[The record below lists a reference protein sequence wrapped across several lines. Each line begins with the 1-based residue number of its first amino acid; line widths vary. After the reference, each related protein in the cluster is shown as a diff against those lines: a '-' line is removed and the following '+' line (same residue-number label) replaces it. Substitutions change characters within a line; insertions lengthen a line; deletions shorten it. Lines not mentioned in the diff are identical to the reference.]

1 MNEAVVVFISLPMHG
16 LTDQEIEYNI
26 NILKEVYKDAYP
38 ERNCLFID
46 NYHALPKSYE
56 AGAMLLKT
64 EDSKRIY
71 KLSHAIKTMAKCDE
85 VLMLVDTEWTG
96 APIEDKMARGCKV
109 EKLVCELY
117 NKPIMYV
124 DKSVIEHY
132 GKPQNKQII

>member
-26 NILKEVYKDAYP
+26 NILKKVYEDSYP
-38 ERNCLFID
+38 ERLCLFID

-56 AGAMLLKT
+56 GGAMLLKN

-71 KLSHAIKTMAKCDE
+71 KLSHAIKTIAKCDE
-85 VLMLVDTEWTG
+85 VIMLVDTEWTG
-96 APIEDKMARGCKV
+96 TPIEDKLARGCKV

-132 GKPQNKQII
+132 KKSAE